1 MLSCVTPCLVVTD
14 RVNQIEKPTFI
25 EDHLLQR
32 GQMLGP
38 KRKMRPE
45 QIEDVLST
53 LRNRTCVIEA
63 PLKDVLTHPK
73 KYRKDFGNA
82 NQLLSEVR
90 TQYIYL
96 FRPFHIND
104 VYYIIPE
111 IKNYQININKYFII
125 KFKMHSVI
133 QNNN

>member
-1 MLSCVTPCLVVTD
+1 
-14 RVNQIEKPTFI
+14 
-25 EDHLLQR
+25 
-32 GQMLGP
+32 MLGP

-82 NQLLSEVR
+82 GQLLSEVR
-90 TQYIYL
+90 TRSIHL
-96 FRPFHIND
+96 FCPFHVNG
-104 VYYIIPE
+104 VNYVMPE
-111 IKNYQININKYFII
+111 IKKIYIFA
-125 KFKMHSVI
+125 V
-133 QNNN
+133 